1 MDEQKKQH
9 RNRFRE
15 YLTAVRSVEQSKRL
29 VTVQAGLTLLLEAT
43 DLNSEFATLMDTD
56 YKANFS
62 SYLRN
67 DREMLFEIA
76 KEVKNYYNA
85 NSLKAY
91 LEEICSDQSGIVV
104 EAKKQALSD
113 AFKKYDLLFPTEQ
126 AEEQINDNGQ
136 PTKPN
141 NTVDTAIEYAVWE
154 FEQML
159 QHILSNTSRTN
170 SVSTPRLKLLITD
183 KNSVATI
190 LLELLQILDEMI
202 EWSASAD
209 AMRFPVAIERNNIV
223 VKYENEPGIVDKVF
237 GTTPNERVEFLLPY
251 EPDRQFKAFT
261 LKLQHLKMYCKRYS
275 DWKQLHELFEMGS
288 SLKARDFLPD
298 KDRENSRSYSEA
310 VDQYYTFLERFSSEI
325 VTM

>member
-1 MDEQKKQH
+1 MDKQKKQH

-15 YLTAVRSVEQSKRL
+15 YLTAVRSVEQAKRL
-29 VTVQAGLTLLLEAT
+29 VTVQAGWTLLLEAT
-43 DLNSEFATLMDTD
+43 DLNSHFATLMDTD

-67 DREMLFEIA
+67 DREMPFEIA

-91 LEEICSDQSGIVV
+91 LEEICSDQFGVVV
-104 EAKKQALSD
+104 EAKKQELSD

-126 AEEQINDNGQ
+126 AEKQINDNGH

-170 SVSTPRLKLLITD
+170 SVSTPRLNLLITD

-209 AMRFPVAIERNNIV
+209 AMRFPIAVKRNIV
-223 VKYENEPGIVDKVF
+223 IKSEDEPGIVDKVF
-237 GTTPNERVEFLLPY
+237 GTNPNERVEFLLPY
-251 EPDRQFKAFT
+251 ELDRQFKTFT
-261 LKLQHLKMYCKRYS
+261 SKLQHLKMYGKRYS
-275 DWKQLHELFEMGS
+275 DWKQLHELLEMGS

-325 VTM
+325 ITM